1 MIVRIL
7 GEGQH
12 DVPDAA
18 LDELNQ
24 LDEVAESAVEAGDQ
38 SVFTA
43 ALLDLLAAVRNLG
56 QPLDDAVL
64 TPSDLVLPPA
74 DATLDEVRALFADGA
89 DGLVPGRSGAP
100 R

>member
-1 MIVRIL
+1 
-7 GEGQH
+7 
-12 DVPDAA
+12 
-18 LDELNQ
+18 
-24 LDEVAESAVEAGDQ
+24 
-38 SVFTA
+38 
-43 ALLDLLAAVRNLG
+43 
-56 QPLDDAVL
+56 VL

>member
-18 LDELNQ
+18 LDELNR
-24 LDEVAESAVEAGDQ
+24 LDEVAEAAVEADDQ
-38 SVFTA
+38 SGFSA
-43 ALLDLLAAVRNLG
+43 ALLDLLAAVRRLG
-56 QPLDDAVL
+56 TPLDDAVL
-64 TPSDLVLPPA
+64 TTSDLVLPPA
-74 DATLDEVRALFADGA
+74 DASLDEVRELFAG
-89 DGLVPGRSGAP
+89 DGLVPGRSGAQ